1 MSSSNGILQAG
12 TLVANKLA
20 ATGIFLDDSSAPSL
34 NVAHQ
39 WQAGVIN
46 LSAGLNPQQGFS
58 VTPVAQGNT
67 QTFQGPNIVAANS
80 LQAPGTVTLG
90 ASNVTTSLQVTG
102 PSTLTG
108 NTTITGSFLAT
119 GPSTFGNTLQVAN
132 VLTVPT
138 IKANTVSL
146 TGMASNAYL
155 ETTSSLSSNTA
166 ALYLAPGWRVKVI
179 SSGGLAFQSLLNG
192 QWVNSSVIAPSGVAI
207 TVSQLT
213 TPTT

>member
-90 ASNVTTSLQVTG
+90 AANVTTSLQVTG

-146 TGMASNAYL
+146 TGTASNLYV
-155 ETTSSLSSNTA
+155 ETTSSLSSNTSA
-166 ALYLAPGWRVKVI
+166 FYLSPTWRVKVI
-179 SSGGLAFQSLLNG
+179 QNGALATQYLLAGSWTNV
-192 QWVNSSVIAPSGVAI
+192 QVLAPPNLAISIAN
-207 TVSQLT
+207 LT
-213 TPTT
+213 APTT